1 MFTLPKLLLILL
13 IAGTVS
19 FGDNLPTIHQVY
31 QTAQS
36 GHLDDARQMVDHVLK
51 VHPESAKAHFVDAE
65 ILVRQGDLAKAKSEL
80 ATAEKLSPGLHFAKP
95 ASVEN
100 IKQRIAGISS
110 NERGDNAIFP
120 SAQSHDKP
128 FPWMMLVIGLGAVLL
143 VWLILRSLFARKTEI
158 YPQGNGGYGSTASQ
172 GYPIGGGP
180 TNPSGFGGGQGYPAQ
195 SGGGIGSGIASG
207 LATGA
212 AAGVGI
218 VAGEALMHHFMDGS
232 NDTGNN
238 TSYINNDTQPN
249 SMDNADF
256 GVSDNSSWD
265 DDSAS
270 NGFSDSGDDTW

>member
-1 MFTLPKLLLILL
+1 MFTLPKLLLVLL

-36 GHLDDARQMVDHVLK
+36 GHLDDAQHMVDQVLK

-65 ILVRQGDLAKAKSEL
+65 ILVRQGDIAKAKSEL

-110 NERGDNAIFP
+110 NEHRDNAIFP
-120 SAQSHDKP
+120 STQSRDKP
-128 FPWMMLVIGLGAVLL
+128 FPWIMLVIGMGAVLL
-143 VWLILRSLFARKTEI
+143 VWLVLRSLFSRKAKI
-158 YPQGNGGYGSTASQ
+158 YPQGNGGYGS
-172 GYPIGGGP
+172 GYPIGGGQ
-180 TNPSGFGGGQGYPAQ
+180 TNSSGFGGGQAYPAQ
-195 SGGGIGSGIASG
+195 NGGGIGSGIASG

-232 NDTGNN
+232 NGTGNN
-238 TSYINNDTQPN
+238 APYINNDTQPS

-265 DDSAS
+265 NDSTS
-270 NGFSDSGDDTW
+270 DNFSDSGDDTW